1 MGEGLLFG
9 PEAIVADAAHFGAG
23 DGDLD
28 VAVAGNLILKLV
40 VEMAFEFTDFAAT
53 EASNVDVVAWAV
65 GLVVMAITP
74 EMEEIEFVDEAM
86 FFEEIDG
93 AVNSD

>member
-1 MGEGLLFG
+1 M
-9 PEAIVADAAHFGAG
+9 ADAADFGAG
-23 DGDLD
+23 DGDLHFE
-28 VAVAGNLILKLV
+28 VACDLLLELFIEARL
-40 VEMAFEFTDFAAT
+40 EFTDFAAT

>member
-1 MGEGLLFG
+1 
-9 PEAIVADAAHFGAG
+9 
-23 DGDLD
+23 
-28 VAVAGNLILKLV
+28 
-40 VEMAFEFTDFAAT
+40 MALEFTDFSAAQ
-53 EASNVDVVAWAV
+53 AGNVDVVAWAV

>member
-1 MGEGLLFG
+1 M
-9 PEAIVADAAHFGAG
+9 
-23 DGDLD
+23 
-28 VAVAGNLILKLV
+28 AVAGNLILKLV